1 MGTNIKYNG
10 FDFRATGLSTPTL
23 SINSTFNFTDGGAII
38 GETINISLR
47 GQIRSIGDLNDSG
60 NWKTNNQTNWF
71 GMSQLVSGIEK
82 AFSEDYK
89 KLEILCDTNDLF
101 PNILDDNPQNKTK
114 VNKIEFSNRTD
125 EYLVQILDYAIDL
138 QIEKPPS
145 GEHRYAGLTDVY
157 VSSIEN
163 LYTIKSSDSN
173 EYLKDPAISGLFPS
187 GNSRI
192 PYTITRK
199 IGAVGKATYEGALN
213 NAKSCVTGLL
223 YRDMAFFNVLNNL
236 SITDRSSTIEAD
248 SINGSYSI
256 TDIFKSYSGSTAP
269 LFTETFSV
277 ASVLDDKFNRNITI
291 NGTIQGLKTLPTNSD
306 NLYWDMSSSYRPFFF
321 QTNNHTG
328 NIAYTNASGQFNTLL
343 TDNTFYQ
350 RALVASF
357 SSGNFIPG
365 NTFQYFN
372 SNNNLGGRATWL
384 HPDPISV
391 NVEHNKVDGSIVYT
405 FVYDSRPLNLFPN
418 SIEEQITI
426 SDNYGIRERVA
437 QTVFRRMPII
447 QDISTYSLP
456 TRTVNYTVTL
466 PVTGS
471 AVAHIPNSIR
481 TNMSN
486 IIEKF
491 NPSKLYSG
499 TAARIVS
506 WEITN
511 KETHDPF
518 AGSFKKNITWAYEI
532 QSRHSR
538 S

>member
-1 MGTNIKYNG
+1 MGTNIKYNN
-10 FDFRATGLSTPTL
+10 FDFRASGLATPTL

-47 GQIRSIGDLNDSG
+47 GQIRGSGNLNDTG
-60 NWKTNNQTNWF
+60 NWKNTNPTNWSS
-71 GMSQLVSGIEK
+71 MSSLVSGMEK
-82 AFSEDYK
+82 SFSEDYK
-89 KLEILCDTNDLF
+89 ELEILCGSDPLF
-101 PNILDDNPQNKTK
+101 SNILDDKAKDKTK

-125 EYLVQILDYAIDL
+125 EYLVQIIDYSIDL
-138 QIEKPPS
+138 QIEKPPT

-163 LYTIKSSDSN
+163 SYTIKSSDSS
-173 EYLKDPAISGLFPS
+173 EYLRDPGLSGLFPS

-199 IGAVGKATYEGALN
+199 IGAVGKATHEGALN

-223 YRDMAFFNVLNNL
+223 YRDIAFFNVLNNL

-256 TDIFKSYSGSTAP
+256 TDIFKSYSGVGAP

-306 NLYWDMSSSYRPFFF
+306 NLYWDISSSFRPFFF

-328 NIAYTNASGQFNTLL
+328 NIAYVNASGQFNTLL

-357 SSGNFIPG
+357 SSGNFLPIP
-365 NTFQYFN
+365 TFQNFN
-372 SNNNLGGRATWL
+372 SNNNLGGRTTWL
-384 HPDPISV
+384 HPDPISA

-471 AVAHIPNSIR
+471 AIAHIPSSIR
-481 TNMSN
+481 TNMIN

-491 NPSKLYSG
+491 NPNKLYSS